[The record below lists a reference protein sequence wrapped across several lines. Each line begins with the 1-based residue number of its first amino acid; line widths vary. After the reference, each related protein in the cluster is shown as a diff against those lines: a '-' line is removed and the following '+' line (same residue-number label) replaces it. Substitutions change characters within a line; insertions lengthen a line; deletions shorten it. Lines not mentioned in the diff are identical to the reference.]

1 MIKSKLP
8 AYDYKPIYIY
18 MNKYVFIH
26 TYMHTSITHIRT
38 HTHEYVRI
46 CILSSFIKK
55 FILLG
60 KKFDG

>member
-1 MIKSKLP
+1 MIKRKLP
-8 AYDYKPIYIY
+8 AYDYKPIY

-26 TYMHTSITHIRT
+26 TYMHTSITPIQT

-60 KKFDG
+60 KILDG